1 MDVGNL
7 IQLYVPWR
15 MGVSF
20 SRARENA
27 HKYPVGTTVSYR
39 CRYGFFSL
47 VPSQWPASQH
57 NGVMMVTNPNVQ
69 VQMGTGIA
77 ISQKR
82 NCCFPQVISL
92 LYEKFPK
99 CFILASCPAINLQ
112 NGGVIYTAHTVNGR
126 HSLGTSAQLICN
138 VGFKRSGTYSRTCQ
152 YSRTWSR
159 KETTCIASK

>member
-1 MDVGNL
+1 MNVGNL

-15 MGVSF
+15 MGMFLFHVHLKMHI
-20 SRARENA
+20 N
-27 HKYPVGTTVSYR
+27 TVSLQSPTDVDMDSF
-39 CRYGFFSL
+39 CL

-57 NGVMMVTNPNVQ
+57 NGVMMVANQNVQ

-99 CFILASCPAINLQ
+99 CFIFASCPAINLQ
-112 NGGVIYTAHTVNGR
+112 NGGVIYTGHTVNGR

-152 YSRTWSR
+152 YFRTWSG
-159 KETTCIASK
+159 KEATCIASK